1 MRSHGALSQV
11 TLLWSVDSD
20 PDGDLAF
27 TSGNVTFEIGQKS
40 ANITVEILPDEEPEL
55 DKAFSVSILSVSSGS
70 LGVHTNAT
78 LTVLASDDPCGVF
91 IFSENSRPI
100 KVEEANQ
107 NITLSIIRLKGL
119 LGKVVVTYATLDD
132 MEKPPYFP
140 PNLARATQGRDYIP
154 ASGFALFKAN
164 QSEATITISIL
175 EDDEP
180 ERSESVFVEL
190 LNSTLAEQVQNRPS
204 K

>member
-11 TLLWSVDSD
+11 TLLWSIDSD

-40 ANITVEILPDEEPEL
+40 VNITVEILPDEDPEL
-55 DKAFSVSILSVSSGS
+55 DKTFSVSILSVSSGS
-70 LGVHTNAT
+70 LGFHANAT
-78 LTVLASDDPCGVF
+78 LIVLASDDPYGIF
-91 IFSENSRPI
+91 IFSEKNRPI
-100 KVEEANQ
+100 EVEERTQ

-119 LGKVVVTYATLDD
+119 MGKVTVTYATLDD
-132 MEKPPYFP
+132 MEKLPYFP
-140 PNLARATQGRDYIP
+140 PNLARATQGKDYIP
-154 ASGFALFKAN
+154 ASGFALFRAN

-180 ERSESVFVEL
+180 ERSESVFIEL
-190 LNSTLAEQVQNRPS
+190 LNSTLIENVQNRPS